1 LARAEIRRA
10 IPEDVEAIAGDPR
23 AADVA
28 ELWAC
33 GRVTPAQALAFGFR
47 HGGEYTWTGVVDGQP
62 VCMFGVTPV
71 SLLGRSGTPWMVGTR
86 RLDRHALSLIRHS
99 HEAVRLMRSAYD
111 SMANVVDARNTAA
124 IRWLRWIGF
133 TVEDKTTIYG
143 PDRLPFHRFTM
154 GQAP

>member
-1 LARAEIRRA
+1 MARAEIRRA
-10 IPEDVEAIAGDPR
+10 LPEDVDAIAADAR

-47 HGGEYTWTGVVDGQP
+47 HGGEHAWTGLVDGRP

-71 SLLGRSGTPWMVGTR
+71 SLLDRSGTPWMVGTR

-124 IRWLRWIGF
+124 IRWLRWIGVQ
-133 TVEDKTTIYG
+133 VEAEPAPFG

-154 GQAP
+154 GA